1 MSPHSSRLGAPA
13 KDTGAGSDL
22 IRVILVDDERL
33 MREHLRRHLGN
44 HPDLDIV
51 GEADSVASAWEL
63 ISEVHPEVVFLDVQM
78 PPEEGFA
85 LLPLLENLETPPS
98 VVFVTAFDN
107 FAIRAFE
114 ANALDYLT
122 KPVIPERLV
131 RTVEKVRR
139 ERMLRRVIGENPPKA
154 RALGSEEKP
163 ASTPAALAPSP
174 TPDDAAPD
182 DERKLGPEDLV
193 MLSDKPAI
201 RMIRTREIRAVESQG
216 NYTLFYLEGDKT
228 VLMNRTLH
236 HWEKRLPG
244 ELFLKANRSLLV
256 NAKLI
261 SQIVKITR
269 EEYQVFFKDLSKP
282 ISVSRLSME
291 RIKEKAPRL

>member
-1 MSPHSSRLGAPA
+1 MSPHFSRLGAPA
-13 KDTGAGSDL
+13 KGTRAESDL
-22 IRVILVDDERL
+22 IRAILVDDERL
-33 MREHLRRHLGN
+33 MREHLRRHLVN
-44 HPDLDIV
+44 HPDLEIV
-51 GEADSVASAWEL
+51 GEADSVAAAWEL

-78 PPEEGFA
+78 APEEGFA
-85 LLPLLENLETPPS
+85 LLPLLANLETLPS

-122 KPVIPERLV
+122 KPVMPERLMQ
-131 RTVEKVRR
+131 TLEKVRR
-139 ERMLRRVIGENPPKA
+139 ERMLLRLIGENPPMA
-154 RALGSEEKP
+154 RALGSDEKASP
-163 ASTPAALAPSP
+163 ATAPSP
-174 TPDDAAPD
+174 TLDNR
-182 DERKLGPEDLV
+182 RKLGPEDLV
-193 MLSDKPAI
+193 MLSEKPAI
-201 RMIRTREIRAVESQG
+201 RMIRTREISAVESQG
-216 NYTLFYLEGDKT
+216 NYTLFYLDGDKT

-236 HWEKRLPG
+236 HWEERLPG

-282 ISVSRLSME
+282 ISVSRLTME
-291 RIKEKAPRL
+291 RIKERVPRL

>member
-1 MSPHSSRLGAPA
+1 MSSHSSRLGATPKA
-13 KDTGAGSDL
+13 AGVKSEL

-33 MREHLRRHLGN
+33 MREHLRRHLRN
-44 HPDLDIV
+44 HPDLEIV

-63 ISEVHPEVVFLDVQM
+63 ISEAYPEVVFLDVQM

-85 LLPLLENLETPPS
+85 LLPMLENLETPPS

-139 ERMLRRVIGENPPKA
+139 ERMLRRVIGENPLIPTGRDGIPSSPSA
-154 RALGSEEKP
+154 T
-163 ASTPAALAPSP
+163 TPAADLPYP
-174 TPDDAAPD
+174 TTDD
-182 DERKLGPEDLV
+182 RKLGSEDLV
-193 MLSDKPAI
+193 MLSEKPAI
-201 RMIRTREIRAVESQG
+201 RMIRTREIRAVEAQG
-216 NYTLFYLEGDKT
+216 NYTLFYLEGDKNI
-228 VLMNRTLH
+228 LMNRTLH
-236 HWEKRLPG
+236 HWEEKLPG

-256 NAKLI
+256 NSELI
-261 SQIVKITR
+261 TQIVKITR

-282 ISVSRLSME
+282 ISVSRLTME
-291 RIKEKAPRL
+291 RIKERVQKL